1 MSRNQSPSTLGG
13 VKPLTALIGAPA
25 VVASGAMTMGLD
37 RDDSGHAPT
46 NIVYAQPNV
55 AGMTMGATATTTTP
69 RSVPETT
76 EAKPAI
82 KAGS

>member
-1 MSRNQSPSTLGG
+1 
-13 VKPLTALIGAPA
+13 
-25 VVASGAMTMGLD
+25 MGLD